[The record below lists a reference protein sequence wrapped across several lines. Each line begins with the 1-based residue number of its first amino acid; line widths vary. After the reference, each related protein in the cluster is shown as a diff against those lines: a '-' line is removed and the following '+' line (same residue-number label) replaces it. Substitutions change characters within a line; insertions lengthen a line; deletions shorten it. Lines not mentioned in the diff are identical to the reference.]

1 MAAPTALH
9 EIVHESRADRERS
22 VDEWGRDSRLIR
34 LLAPV
39 ASLRWDVRVVGS
51 ENVRRGGTLIVVNTR
66 KLALTPVFV
75 AWALSEALDRPVRFV
90 GRPDTVPFGPLL
102 QRVGGLLAQPTE
114 IAGAL
119 RAGEVVLLGAAA
131 TNRSRHA
138 GSVDPALLAAAIR
151 EQVPVHVAASTS
163 TTIGRQVRVD
173 LAPALRMSR
182 KRRGPLAEVELA
194 EQAQHR
200 LQSMLDSPT
209 GLAGPR

>member
-9 EIVHESRADRERS
+9 EIVHESPAARERS
-22 VDEWGRDSRLIR
+22 VDDWGRDGRLIR
-34 LLAPV
+34 LLAPG
-39 ASLRWDVRVVGS
+39 ASLRWDVSVVGS
-51 ENVRRGGTLIVVNTR
+51 EHIRRGGALIVVNTR
-66 KLALTPVFV
+66 SLALTPVFV
-75 AWALSEALDRPVRFV
+75 AWALSETLDRPVRFV

-114 IAGAL
+114 VAGAL

-131 TNRSRHA
+131 TRRSRQA

-151 EQVPVHVAASTS
+151 EHVPVHVASATS
-163 TTIGRQVRVD
+163 TMIGRQVRVD
-173 LAPALRMSR
+173 IAPPMRMSR

-200 LQSMLDSPT
+200 LQSMLDSP
-209 GLAGPR
+209 AGPVGPR